1 MKQIIQCAKPD
12 GSIVLGEI
20 NDRLLYI

>member
-12 GSIVLGEI
+12 DSIVLGEI